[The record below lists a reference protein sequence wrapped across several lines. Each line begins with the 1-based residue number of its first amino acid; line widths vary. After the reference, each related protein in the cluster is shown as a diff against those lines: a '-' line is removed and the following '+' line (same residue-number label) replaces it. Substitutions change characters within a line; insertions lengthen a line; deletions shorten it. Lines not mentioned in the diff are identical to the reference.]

1 MASTSPRPRTPAPR
15 TTAGRT
21 PAAPAPARITA
32 PSRNDSL
39 LRRFTEVVGG
49 PLGRHTEPG
58 VTPTGFWTIDRV
70 LIALTMLG
78 AILAVGVKN
87 ACRVGGWTGL
97 NAYQWACYS
106 DFPAL
111 YYARGLA
118 ENPLAPFL
126 AGSDFEYPVLMS
138 AVASFTAALVTP
150 GDYDRS
156 LAFFDVNVLFIAVL
170 WAAVV
175 LLTARTAGR
184 RPWDA
189 AMVALA
195 PGMILASTINWDLWA
210 VAALAGAMYAFGR
223 ERTLLAGV
231 LIGLGTATKLYPVL
245 FLGAV
250 LVLALRTGRWRA
262 FGTTAAGAA
271 GAWLAVNL
279 PVMAF
284 NFEAWSVFWT
294 FTREREAGW
303 SSLWHAW
310 NTVARGV
317 GAEGLSAETINSA
330 GFWLF
335 FLACVAVAVLGL
347 AAPRRPR
354 IAQLAFL
361 IVASFILF
369 NKVYSPQFVVWLV
382 PLAVLALPGWR
393 DFLVWQFFEVLHF
406 FAIWAYLYSLDAQLE
421 ATNALAPSAYVLA
434 VAGHMLSLLYLM
446 GRVVHGMLAPEA
458 DPVRRT
464 GAGNV
469 VQDDPAGGPFAG
481 AADRLTLA
489 SLRAGLRPAA
499 RGADR

>member
-1 MASTSPRPRTPAPR
+1 MASTSPRSR
-15 TTAGRT
+15 TTGPR
-21 PAAPAPARITA
+21 PASPGASARITA

-39 LRRFTEVVGG
+39 LRRFTEVIGG

-58 VTPTGFWTIDRV
+58 TTPTGFWSIDRV
-70 LIALTMLG
+70 LIALTIVGVL
-78 AILAVGVKN
+78 LAVGVKN

-118 ENPLAPFL
+118 DNPLAPFL

-150 GDYDRS
+150 GDYNRS
-156 LAFFDVNVLFIAVL
+156 LAFFDVNVLFIGLL

-223 ERTLLAGV
+223 DRTLLAGV

-262 FGTTAAGAA
+262 LGRTTAGAV

-294 FTREREAGW
+294 FTQEREAGW

-310 NTVARGV
+310 NTVASSLG
-317 GAEGLSAETINSA
+317 GQGLSAETINSA

-335 FLACVAVAVLGL
+335 FLACAGIAVLGL

-354 IAQLAFL
+354 VAQLAFL
-361 IVASFILF
+361 IVASFVLF
-369 NKVYSPQFVVWLV
+369 NKVYSPQFVVWLI

-393 DFLVWQFFEVLHF
+393 DFLIWQFFEVLHF
-406 FAIWAYLYSLDAQLE
+406 FAIWAYLYSMDAQLE
-421 ATNALAPSAYVLA
+421 AANALAPSAYVLA

-446 GRVVHGMLAPEA
+446 GRVVHGMLDAGA
-458 DPVRRT
+458 DPVRRP

-489 SLRAGLRPAA
+489 TLRGTLRRRAS
-499 RGADR
+499 